1 MNSTV
6 PVKFTGTIR
15 VSDHET
21 GLSILESTNDVLY
34 GNMSTALA
42 HSLLGNPNT
51 TLAYLAL
58 GNGGAYVGP
67 TGVIEYKP
75 SLGGVDSLVKNPNA
89 NLYSTVYVRK
99 LSASGGPGSPVTIP
113 SENLATN
120 YEDIQVT
127 ATLDYN
133 QPEVSSTQSANI
145 AQLAIDNTGFVG
157 SVISRSSV
165 VTIDPGEL
173 VFSEL
178 GLFAGTN
185 NLFSGDSAATAD
197 DLNLFISQRPN
208 FQTGPDA
215 RSKLMLTHAIFHPVQ
230 KSANRAI
237 DIEYTLR
244 IQMGAL
250 ATVGSV

>member
-1 MNSTV
+1 MIQNI
-6 PVKFTGTIR
+6 PVKFTGTIMVR
-15 VSDHET
+15 DHENGQVLMET
-21 GLSILESTNDVLY
+21 TNDVLY

-42 HSLLGNPNT
+42 HSLAGNPNT
-51 TLAYLAL
+51 HLAYLAL

-67 TGVIEYKP
+67 TGIIEYKP

-99 LSASGGPGSPVTIP
+99 LSSDGSSGSPVTIP

-120 YEDIQVT
+120 YEDLQVS
-127 ATLDYN
+127 ASLGYN
-133 QPEVSSTQSANI
+133 QPEIGSSESTNI
-145 AQLAIDNTGFVG
+145 SQLAIDNTGFVG
-157 SVISRSSV
+157 SVVTRSSV
-165 VTIDPGEL
+165 VTVNPGEL

-178 GLFAGTN
+178 GLFAGTP
-185 NLFSGDSAATAD
+185 NLFSGDSASTVD
-197 DLNLFISQRPN
+197 DLNAFISQRPN
-208 FQTGPDA
+208 FQTGTGV
-215 RSKLMLTHAIFHPVQ
+215 RSKLMLTHAIFHPYQ

-250 ATVGSV
+250 AQVGLA